1 MAKNTE
7 KNLVNESTLPTSD
20 LSGRDKQGSIF
31 ERRVLPKLSSII
43 NTSSGIVSNLI
54 GLAGG
59 FWDKKEEHDQEKVE
73 ASVSSS
79 RYSSSLIFDESPD
92 ILIVS
97 RQKVYGRRERFSQE
111 FGINLKKL
119 RNGRFS
125 EYTPHRNLALHI
137 DSDVQPQIVTLREA
151 HLEQRKRTESCYPR
165 IGCQTSTQD
174 QLSVSIR
181 RENEESLPPDYQS
194 TSRVSDNNLQPFLSN
209 EEHKI
214 VFNESLDL
222 SQNEICKTHDFERSG
237 LVEEEE
243 IRLSVSCGEEFYTEK
258 KKSLALNRVRSID
271 SVSVSINGKIF
282 KYFDKSQLCS
292 VPVVNFNEFWEKVKG
307 LKVKMGRPWYSPAL
321 CEKIC
326 CFGKPKLDVN
336 EMAEL
341 EKIIFLSIDEFEF
354 DNELHLMLLLGTY
367 ILVTGEKDWPSHD
380 KDWLKLGFSSIDLK
394 LELARGGLIG
404 LIFMFFLADHFSSF
418 LSEILKVS
426 IYYSFEVF
434 QVLKQIAFDA
444 VFILRSQ
451 KLNGCLNEKGK
462 SVERFFLFT
471 CGMLKKW
478 FKLIVSNKDFE
489 EMRKAV
495 VEQGRSVPQ
504 EFIVIAQN
512 MEL

>member
-1 MAKNTE
+1 MAKNSD
-7 KNLVNESTLPTSD
+7 KNPVNDSALPTTD
-20 LSGRDKQGSIF
+20 LSGRDKTGSIF

-59 FWDKKEEHDQEKVE
+59 FWDKKAVENE
-73 ASVSSS
+73 ASVRSSS
-79 RYSSSLIFDESPD
+79 YSSSLVFDESPD
-92 ILIVS
+92 ILILS

-111 FGINLKKL
+111 FAINLKKL

-125 EYTPHRNLALHI
+125 EYTPNRNLALHI

-151 HLEQRKRTESCYPR
+151 QLEQRKRTESCYPR
-165 IGCQTSTQD
+165 IGHQPSIQD
-174 QLSVSIR
+174 QFSLSIR
-181 RENEESLPPDYQS
+181 REKEESLPPEYQS
-194 TSRVSDNNLQPFLSN
+194 TGRISDNNPQIPLPN
-209 EEHKI
+209 EENEVI
-214 VFNESLDL
+214 LNESLDL
-222 SQNEICKTHDFERSG
+222 SQNEVCKTHDFERSA
-237 LVEEEE
+237 LVEEQEE

-258 KKSLALNRVRSID
+258 KVSTLSRIRRIE

-292 VPVVNFNEFWEKVKG
+292 VPVVNFNEFWEKIKG
-307 LKVKMGRPWYSPAL
+307 LELKIVQPWFSPAL

-326 CFGKPKLDVN
+326 CFGKPKLDLY
-336 EMAEL
+336 EMNEL
-341 EKIIFLSIDEFEF
+341 EKIIFLSVDEFEF
-354 DNELHLMLLLGTY
+354 TNDLHLMLLLGTY
-367 ILVTGEKDWPSHD
+367 ILVSGEKDWPSHD
-380 KDWLKLGFSSIDLK
+380 EDWLKLGFSSTDLK
-394 LELARGGLIG
+394 IELAKGGLIG
-404 LIFMFFLADHFSSF
+404 LIFMFFLADHFNSF
-418 LSEILKVS
+418 LTEILKVS
-426 IYYSFEVF
+426 IYYRFEVF

-444 VFILRSQ
+444 IFILRSQ
-451 KLNGCLNEKGK
+451 KLNSCLNQKGK

-489 EMRKAV
+489 EMRKVV

-504 EFIVIAQN
+504 EFIIIAQN